1 VAGRLIERIVDMVA
15 PTKIPAIDIAP
26 FLAGDPAGKRQ
37 VAEAFARACE
47 EIGFVVI
54 SGHGI
59 PVATIE
65 RLFERSFAFFDLP
78 QEVKNRWHPTG
89 EAKQRGYHALAT
101 RGLAST
107 LGKEAPMDLRESVF
121 IGPITDHRAAYADLP
136 EARTAYAENLI
147 PTEPAGVDTALVG
160 MYRAFE
166 QLSAHLLRIF
176 AIALNM
182 PEDHFAALIDR
193 HFSVLSVHHYP
204 ALTEPPLPGQ
214 LRTGAHTDYGA
225 LTILAMTPLAM
236 TGARGGLEARMAD
249 GSWLPVQLEP
259 GELVVNLGDM
269 MQRWTNDRW
278 VSTLHRVV
286 VPENLNDAMSRR
298 MSVGYFMHPNYDAEI
313 SCIPTCLA
321 PGETPRYPAITAGG
335 HIRAKIDASHK
346 GA

>member
-1 VAGRLIERIVDMVA
+1 MTFSAQ
-15 PTKIPAIDIAP
+15 IPAIDIAP
-26 FLAGDPAGKRQ
+26 FLADDRQGKRQ
-37 VAEAFARACE
+37 VAEAFTRACE

-54 SGHGI
+54 SGHGV
-59 PVATIE
+59 PQATIN
-65 RLFERSFAFFDLP
+65 RTFEHGFAFFDLP
-78 QEVKNRWHPTG
+78 PEVKNRWHPTG
-89 EAKQRGYHALAT
+89 EAQQRGYHGLAT

-107 LGKEAPMDLRESVF
+107 LGKEAPKDLRESVF
-121 IGPITDHRAAYADLP
+121 LGPFEDHRAVYAHMP
-136 EARTAYAENLI
+136 EARTAYAANLI
-147 PTEPAGVDTALVG
+147 PTEPTGIDQALVK

-166 QLSAHLLRIF
+166 QLSANLLRIF
-176 AIALNM
+176 AVALKM
-182 PEDHFAALIDR
+182 PEDHFAPLIDR
-193 HFSVLSVHHYP
+193 HFSVLSAHHYP

-225 LTILAMTPLAM
+225 LTILAMTE
-236 TGARGGLEARMAD
+236 ARGGLEAQMAD
-249 GSWLPVQLEP
+249 RRWLPVQLGP

-278 VSTLHRVV
+278 VSTMHRVV
-286 VPENLNDAMSRR
+286 TPDNLNDAMSRR

-321 PGETPRYPAITAGG
+321 PGRAPRYPAITAGG